1 MRSTPLFCS
10 SALPNFMCF
19 RAPDIPRQPGR
30 SKSLAGQ
37 VRASMLEKEAVRKII
52 RRALEEDIRSGDVTT
67 SAALAGSET
76 GLATALAKE
85 DLVVAGLDVF
95 REVFRLRDGG
105 LIFEAALS
113 DGAWAPRG
121 TILATVTG
129 SLASILTA
137 ERVALNLFQRMCGIA
152 TLTRQFVDAVAG
164 TKAKILDT
172 RKTMP
177 GLRIIDKYSVRIG
190 GGHNHRYGLY
200 DGVLIKD
207 NHIEAAGGIAEAV
220 RRVRGQA
227 PLMVKIEV
235 EVKDLVEVEEAL
247 EAGADIIMLD
257 NMSADAMKKSVQ
269 LIGGRAL
276 VEASGNVTLSTV
288 KEIAGTGIDF
298 ISVGALTHSA
308 RAADI
313 SLNVKRR
320 P

>member
-1 MRSTPLFCS
+1 
-10 SALPNFMCF
+10 
-19 RAPDIPRQPGR
+19 
-30 SKSLAGQ
+30 
-37 VRASMLEKEAVRKII
+37 MLEKEAVRKII

-67 SAALAGSET
+67 SAALTGSET
-76 GLATALAKE
+76 GQGTALAKE

-95 REVFRLRDGG
+95 REVFRVRDAG
-105 LIFEAALS
+105 LAFQTGLS

-121 TILATVTG
+121 TVLATVSG
-129 SLASILTA
+129 SLPSILTA
-137 ERVALNLFQRMCGIA
+137 ERVALNLFQRMCGVA

-177 GLRIIDKYSVRIG
+177 GLRILDKYSVRTG
-190 GGHNHRYGLY
+190 GGQNHRYGLY

-220 RRVRGQA
+220 RRVKAAA

-235 EVKDLVEVEEAL
+235 EVKDLAEVEEAL
-247 EAGADIIMLD
+247 AAGADIIMLD
-257 NMSADAMKKSVQ
+257 NMTVDGMRQAVQ
-269 LIGGRAL
+269 RIGGKAL

-288 KEIAGTGIDF
+288 KEIAGTGVDF
-298 ISVGALTHSA
+298 ISAGALTHSA

-313 SLNVKRR
+313 SLKITRKT
-320 P
+320 

>member
-1 MRSTPLFCS
+1 
-10 SALPNFMCF
+10 
-19 RAPDIPRQPGR
+19 
-30 SKSLAGQ
+30 
-37 VRASMLEKEAVRKII
+37 MLEKEAVRKII

-67 SAALAGSET
+67 SAALTGSEM

-85 DLVVAGLDVF
+85 DLVVAGMDVF
-95 REVFRLRDGG
+95 REVFRVRDAG
-105 LIFEAALS
+105 LIFETGLS

-121 TILATVTG
+121 TVLATVNG
-129 SLASILTA
+129 SLTSILTA

-152 TLTRQFVDAVAG
+152 TLTKQFVDAVAG
-164 TKAKILDT
+164 TKARILDT

-177 GLRIIDKYSVRIG
+177 GLRILDKYSVRSG
-190 GGHNHRYGLY
+190 GGSNHRYGLY

-235 EVKDLVEVEEAL
+235 EVKDLNEVEEAL
-247 EAGADIIMLD
+247 AAGADVIMLD
-257 NMSADAMKKSVQ
+257 NMPVNAMRQAVQ
-269 LIGGRAL
+269 LIGGKAL
-276 VEASGNVTLSTV
+276 VEASGNVTLAAV
-288 KEIAGTGIDF
+288 RAIAETGVDF
-298 ISVGALTHSA
+298 ISAGVLTHSV

-313 SLNVKRR
+313 SLKVKRR

>member
-1 MRSTPLFCS
+1 
-10 SALPNFMCF
+10 
-19 RAPDIPRQPGR
+19 
-30 SKSLAGQ
+30 
-37 VRASMLEKEAVRKII
+37 MLEMEAVRKII

-85 DLVVAGLDVF
+85 DLVVAGMDVF
-95 REVFRLRDGG
+95 REVFRVRDGG

-152 TLTRQFVDAVAG
+152 TLTKQFVDAVAG
-164 TKAKILDT
+164 TKARILDT

-235 EVKDLVEVEEAL
+235 EVKNLVEVEEAL
-247 EAGADIIMLD
+247 AAGADIIMLD
-257 NMSADAMKKSVQ
+257 NMSVDAMKKSVQ

-288 KEIAGTGIDF
+288 REIAGTGIDF

-313 SLNVKRR
+313 SLKVKRR

>member
-1 MRSTPLFCS
+1 
-10 SALPNFMCF
+10 
-19 RAPDIPRQPGR
+19 
-30 SKSLAGQ
+30 
-37 VRASMLEKEAVRKII
+37 MLEMEAVRKII

-67 SAALAGSET
+67 SAALTGSES

-85 DLVVAGLDVF
+85 DLVVAGMDVF

-105 LIFEAALS
+105 LLFETGLI

-121 TILATVTG
+121 TILATVSG

-152 TLTRQFVDAVAG
+152 TLTKQFVDAVAG

-177 GLRIIDKYSVRIG
+177 GLRILDKYSVRAG
-190 GGHNHRYGLY
+190 GGRNHRYGLY

-207 NHIEAAGGIAEAV
+207 NHIESAGGIAEAV
-220 RRVRGQA
+220 RRVRGQT

-235 EVKDLVEVEEAL
+235 EVKDLAEAEEAL
-247 EAGADIIMLD
+247 AAGADVIMLD
-257 NMSADAMKKSVQ
+257 NMPVHGMKQAVQ
-269 LIGGRAL
+269 LIGGKAL
-276 VEASGNVTLSTV
+276 VEASGNVTLTTV
-288 KEIAGTGIDF
+288 RAIAETGVDL
-298 ISVGALTHSA
+298 ISAGALTHSV

-313 SLNVKRR
+313 SLKVKRR

>member
-1 MRSTPLFCS
+1 MPS
-10 SALPNFMCF
+10 
-19 RAPDIPRQPGR
+19 GR
-30 SKSLAGQ
+30 SS
-37 VRASMLEKEAVRKII
+37 VS
-52 RRALEEDIRSGDVTT
+52 ALEEDIRSGDVTT
-67 SAALAGSET
+67 SAALTGSET

-85 DLVVAGLDVF
+85 DLVVAGMDVF
-95 REVFRLRDGG
+95 REVFRIRDGG
-105 LIFEAALS
+105 LIFESALS
-113 DGAWAPRG
+113 DGAWVPRG

-152 TLTRQFVDAVAG
+152 TLTKQFVDAVAG
-164 TKAKILDT
+164 TKARILDT

-177 GLRIIDKYSVRIG
+177 GLRILDKYSVRIG

-235 EVKDLVEVEEAL
+235 EVKNLVEVEEAL
-247 EAGADIIMLD
+247 AAGADVIMLD
-257 NMSADAMKKSVQ
+257 NMSVDAMKKAVQ
-269 LIGGRAL
+269 RIGGRAL
-276 VEASGNVTLSTV
+276 VEASGNVTLATV
-288 KEIAGTGIDF
+288 RAIAETGIDF
-298 ISVGALTHSA
+298 ISAGALTHSA

-313 SLNVKRR
+313 SLKVKRR

>member
-1 MRSTPLFCS
+1 
-10 SALPNFMCF
+10 
-19 RAPDIPRQPGR
+19 
-30 SKSLAGQ
+30 
-37 VRASMLEKEAVRKII
+37 MLEMDAVRKII

-67 SAALAGSET
+67 SAVLTGSET

-85 DLVVAGLDVF
+85 DLVVAGMDVF
-95 REVFRLRDGG
+95 REVFRVRDGG

-121 TILATVTG
+121 TILAKVTG

-137 ERVALNLFQRMCGIA
+137 ERVALNLLQRMCGIA
-152 TLTRQFVDAVAG
+152 TLTKQFVDAVAG

-177 GLRIIDKYSVRIG
+177 GLRILDKYSVRIG

-200 DGVLIKD
+200 DGILIKD
-207 NHIEAAGGIAEAV
+207 NHIEAAGGINEAV
-220 RRVRGQA
+220 RRVKGQA

-235 EVKDLVEVEEAL
+235 EVKNLVEVEEAL
-247 EAGADIIMLD
+247 AAGADIIMLD
-257 NMSADAMKKSVQ
+257 NMSVEAMKKSVQ

-288 KEIAGTGIDF
+288 REIAGTGIDF
-298 ISVGALTHSA
+298 ISAGALTHSA
-308 RAADI
+308 LAADI
-313 SLNVKRR
+313 SLKVKRR

>member
-1 MRSTPLFCS
+1 
-10 SALPNFMCF
+10 
-19 RAPDIPRQPGR
+19 
-30 SKSLAGQ
+30 
-37 VRASMLEKEAVRKII
+37 MLEMDAVRKII

-67 SAALAGSET
+67 SASLTGSET

-85 DLVVAGLDVF
+85 DLVVAGMDVF

-105 LIFEAALS
+105 LLFETGLI
-113 DGAWAPRG
+113 DGARAPRG
-121 TILATVTG
+121 TILATVSG

-164 TKAKILDT
+164 TEAKILDT

-177 GLRIIDKYSVRIG
+177 GLRILDKYSVRAG
-190 GGHNHRYGLY
+190 GGRNHRYGLY
-200 DGVLIKD
+200 DGLLIKD

-235 EVKDLVEVEEAL
+235 EVKNLAEVEEAL
-247 EAGADIIMLD
+247 AAGTDVIMLD
-257 NMSADAMKKSVQ
+257 NMPVDAMKKAVQ
-269 LIGGRAL
+269 RIGGKAL
-276 VEASGNVTLSTV
+276 VEASGNVTLATV
-288 KEIAGTGIDF
+288 RAIAETGVDF
-298 ISVGALTHSA
+298 ISAGVLTHSA

-313 SLNVKRR
+313 SLKVKRR

>member
-1 MRSTPLFCS
+1 
-10 SALPNFMCF
+10 
-19 RAPDIPRQPGR
+19 
-30 SKSLAGQ
+30 
-37 VRASMLEKEAVRKII
+37 MLEMEAVRKII
-52 RRALEEDIRSGDVTT
+52 RRALEEDIRSGDMTT
-67 SAALAGSET
+67 SNALTGSET

-105 LIFEAALS
+105 LLFETGLI

-121 TILATVTG
+121 TILATVSG

-152 TLTRQFVDAVAG
+152 TLTKQFVDAVAG

-177 GLRIIDKYSVRIG
+177 GLRILDKYSVRAG
-190 GGHNHRYGLY
+190 GGRNHRYGLY
-200 DGVLIKD
+200 DGLLIKD

-235 EVKDLVEVEEAL
+235 EVKDLAEVEEAL
-247 EAGADIIMLD
+247 AASADVIMLD
-257 NMSADAMKKSVQ
+257 NMPVHAMKQAVQ
-269 LIGGRAL
+269 RIGGKAL
-276 VEASGNVTLSTV
+276 VEASGNVTLATV
-288 KEIAGTGIDF
+288 RAIAETGVDF
-298 ISVGALTHSA
+298 ISAGVLTHSA

-313 SLNVKRR
+313 SLKVKRR

>member
-1 MRSTPLFCS
+1 
-10 SALPNFMCF
+10 
-19 RAPDIPRQPGR
+19 
-30 SKSLAGQ
+30 
-37 VRASMLEKEAVRKII
+37 MLEKEAVSKII

-67 SAALAGSET
+67 SFTLTGSET
-76 GLATALAKE
+76 GEARALAKE
-85 DLVVAGLDVF
+85 DLVVAGLNVF
-95 REVFRLRDGG
+95 REVFHVRDAALSFGTPLRDG
-105 LIFEAALS
+105 
-113 DGAWAPRG
+113 AWVPRG
-121 TILATVTG
+121 TVLATISG

-152 TLTRQFVDAVAG
+152 TLTKQFVDAVAG
-164 TKAKILDT
+164 TKARILDT

-177 GLRIIDKYSVRIG
+177 GLRILDKYSVRIG
-190 GGHNHRYGLY
+190 GGCNHRYGLY

-220 RRVRGQA
+220 RRVRGPA

-235 EVKDLVEVEEAL
+235 EVKDLAEVEEAL
-247 EAGADIIMLD
+247 AAGADIIMLD
-257 NMSADAMKKSVQ
+257 NMTVDRMRQAMQ
-269 LIGGRAL
+269 RIGGRAL

-313 SLNVKRR
+313 SLKVKRQS
-320 P
+320 